1 MGVHVGVR
9 AAGQRSDVFVFVV
22 GADLECMHACKHTHT
37 WTTHTPSFVQPASWQ
52 MLARGR
58 HVGGAA
64 GDTIHVIYMVS
75 DDGSSNGGS
84 SRAMHAAPDKG

>member
-1 MGVHVGVR
+1 MGVR
-9 AAGQRSDVFVFVV
+9 AAGHRSDVFVFAV
-22 GADLECMHACKHTHT
+22 GADLEYIHACKHTYMDD
-37 WTTHTPSFVQPASWQ
+37 THAALCTASSQQPASWQ

-58 HVGGAA
+58 HGGGAA

-84 SRAMHAAPDKG
+84 SRAMHAALDKG